1 MVGKAAQCFLNP
13 HRNRLRDF
21 YYLGALANIG
31 TNYEM
36 NYENFKLRTDEN
48 GITWVGIDVAGS
60 NVNTMGT
67 PVLDEFSAL
76 LDQFD
81 KETPKSVV
89 FHSLKSSG
97 FIAGANIQEF
107 EAIGQTNDVAA
118 AEKLIKR
125 GYDLYERLAAVKYP
139 TLALI
144 EGFCMGGGLE
154 LAMACR
160 YRVAVDEPGTRMG
173 LPEVM
178 LGILP
183 AWGGVKR
190 LPQLLG
196 APAAFDLMLSGKTVD
211 AKKAKRLGLV
221 DEAVPPR
228 IMDNTVAGVLKAL
241 PAPSQLSFVQNLM
254 TNGFLRGYVA
264 SQARKQ
270 VAKRARPE
278 HYPAPYAIIDL
289 WQKYNGDVHK
299 PSATESCSMQAL
311 LSHSTAKNLIRVFSL
326 REKLKAQA
334 KDIDFK
340 AMHVHVVGAGVM
352 GGDIAA
358 WCALR
363 GINVT
368 LQDLDT
374 SKIAPAIKRAADM
387 YKKRL
392 RDERRIRDAMDRLQP
407 DITGDGAKNAD
418 VIIEAI
424 VENLAVKQKVFAQL
438 EAKAKPDAVLATN
451 TSSIPL
457 EKIATA
463 LKDPSRLVGIHFFNP
478 VAQMMLVEVIS
489 GAQSNPEMARKATA
503 FVDQI
508 DKLPLA
514 CKSAPGFWVNRI
526 LAPYLTEAMRC
537 LDEGITPETLDEAA
551 LQFGMPMGPVELA
564 DVVGLDVCAAVG
576 QVVGG
581 EEALKNAPKKLA
593 AKLEAKEL
601 GKKTGKGFYVWV
613 NGKAQKGAASAVPTG
628 LTDRLITPMLN
639 EANKALAEGV
649 VTDSDLADAGAIFG
663 CGFAPFTGGPFN
675 YQRSKAA

>member
-1 MVGKAAQCFLNP
+1 MEYQ
-13 HRNRLRDF
+13 
-21 YYLGALANIG
+21 
-31 TNYEM
+31 
-36 NYENFKLRTDEN
+36 NFKLKVDDN
-48 GITWVGIDVAGS
+48 GSTWVGIDVAGT

-76 LDQFD
+76 LNQFD
-81 KETPKSVV
+81 RETPKAVV

-97 FIAGANIQEF
+97 FVAGANIQEF
-107 EAIGQTNDVAA
+107 EAIGRTNDVVAA
-118 AEKLIKR
+118 SSLIKR

-144 EGFCMGGGLE
+144 KGFCMGGGLE

-160 YRVAVDEPGTRMG
+160 YRVAVDEPATRMG

-211 AKKAKRLGLV
+211 ASRAKKLGLV

-228 IMDNTVAGVLKAL
+228 IVANTVAGVLKAL
-241 PAPSQLSFVQNLM
+241 PAPRQLGFVENLM
-254 TNGFLRGYVA
+254 TNGFLRDYVA
-264 SQARKQ
+264 SQAKKQ

-299 PSATESCSMQAL
+299 PGATESCSMQAL

-334 KDIDFK
+334 KGIGFK
-340 AMHVHVVGAGVM
+340 TMHVHVVGAGVM

-363 GINVT
+363 GIHVT
-368 LQDLDT
+368 LQDLDA

-407 DITGDGAKNAD
+407 DIAGDGASSAD
-418 VIIEAI
+418 IIIEAI
-424 VENLAVKQKVFAQL
+424 VENLAVKQQVFAQL
-438 EAKAKPDAVLATN
+438 EGKAKPDAVLATN

-457 EKIATA
+457 EQIATA
-463 LKDPSRLVGIHFFNP
+463 MKDPSRLVGIHFFNP
-478 VAQMMLVEVIS
+478 VAQMMLVEVIG
-489 GAQSNPEMARKATA
+489 GAQTNPDMVRKATA

-537 LDEGITPETLDEAA
+537 LDEGIAPETLDEAA

-593 AKLEAKEL
+593 AKLVANEL

-613 NGKAQKGAASAVPTG
+613 NGKAQKGTAGAVPAG

-675 YQRSKAA
+675 YQRSTVA

>member
-1 MVGKAAQCFLNP
+1 MK
-13 HRNRLRDF
+13 
-21 YYLGALANIG
+21 
-31 TNYEM
+31 
-36 NYENFKLRTDEN
+36 YENFKLSTDDQGN
-48 GITWVGIDVAGS
+48 TWVGIDVAGG
-60 NVNTMGT
+60 NVNTLGS
-67 PVLDEFSAL
+67 PVLDELEAL
-76 LDQFD
+76 LNAFD
-81 KETPKSVV
+81 ANAPKAVV

-107 EAIGQTNDVAA
+107 EAIGQSNDVAA

-125 GYDLYERLAAVKYP
+125 GYDLCERLAAVKYP

-144 EGFCMGGGLE
+144 KGFCMGGGME

-160 YRVAVDEPGTRMG
+160 YRVAVDEPSTRMG

-190 LPQLLG
+190 LPQLIG
-196 APAAFDLMLSGKTVD
+196 APAAFDLMLLGKTVD
-211 AKKAKRLGLV
+211 AKKAKKLGLV

-228 IMDNTVAGVLKAL
+228 IMGNTVAGVLAAK
-241 PAPSQLSFVQNLM
+241 PATRTLAFVPNLM
-254 TNGFLRGYVA
+254 TNGFLRGFVA

-270 VAKRARPE
+270 VAKRARRE

-311 LSHSTAKNLIRVFSL
+311 LSHSTAKNLIRVFGL

-334 KDIDFK
+334 KGIGFK
-340 AMHVHVVGAGVM
+340 AAHVHVVGAGVM

-368 LQDLDT
+368 LQDLDAA
-374 SKIAPAIKRAADM
+374 KIAPAIKRAADM
-387 YKKRL
+387 FKKRL

-407 DITGDGAKNAD
+407 DVSGDGAKRAD

-438 EAKAKPDAVLATN
+438 EAKAKPDAILATN

-457 EKIATA
+457 EQIATA
-463 LKDPSRLVGIHFFNP
+463 LADPSRLVGIHFFNP

-489 GAQSNPEMARKATA
+489 GAQTNADAAKKATA

-537 LDEGITPETLDEAA
+537 LDEGISPETLDEAA
-551 LQFGMPMGPVELA
+551 LAFGMPMGPVELA

-581 EEALKNAPKKLA
+581 ETALANAPKKLA

-601 GKKTGKGFYVWV
+601 GKKTGKGFYTWV
-613 NGKAQKGAASAVPTG
+613 NGKPQKGTASDVPAG
-628 LTDRLITPMLN
+628 LTERLITPMLN

-649 VTDSDLADAGAIFG
+649 VANDELADAGAIFG

-675 YQRSKAA
+675 YQRGRSAS

>member
-1 MVGKAAQCFLNP
+1 
-13 HRNRLRDF
+13 
-21 YYLGALANIG
+21 
-31 TNYEM
+31 M
-36 NYENFKLRTDEN
+36 NYENFKLKTDEN

-67 PVLDEFSAL
+67 PVLTELAAL

-81 KETPKSVV
+81 KQSPQAVV

-107 EAIGQTNDVAA
+107 EAIGKTDDVAA
-118 AEKLIKR
+118 AEKLIKT

-144 EGFCMGGGLE
+144 KGFCMGGGLE

-160 YRVAVDEPGTRMG
+160 YRVAVDDPGTRMG

-211 AKKAKRLGLV
+211 AKKAKKLGLV

-228 IMDNTVAGVLKAL
+228 IMWNTAIGVLKAL
-241 PAPSQLSFVQNLM
+241 PEPRKLSFVQHLM

-264 SQARKQ
+264 STAKKQ

-334 KDIDFK
+334 KGIDFK
-340 AMHVHVVGAGVM
+340 AKHVHVVGAGVM

-363 GINVT
+363 GIKVT
-368 LQDLDT
+368 LQDLDA
-374 SKIAPAIKRAADM
+374 SKIAPAIKRAAELF
-387 YKKRL
+387 KKRL

-407 DITGDGAKNAD
+407 DITGDGAATAD
-418 VIIEAI
+418 IIIEAI
-424 VENLAVKQKVFAQL
+424 VENLSVKQKVFAEL
-438 EAKAKPDAVLATN
+438 EVKAKPGAVLATN

-457 EKIATA
+457 EQIATA

-478 VAQMMLVEVIS
+478 VAQMMLVEIIS
-489 GAQSNPEMARKATA
+489 GAQTNAEIARKATA

-551 LQFGMPMGPVELA
+551 LAFGMPMGPVELA

-581 EEALKNAPKKLA
+581 DEVAKSAPKKLA

-613 NGKAQKGAASAVPTG
+613 NGKAQKGAAGTVPAG
-628 LTDRLITPMLN
+628 LTERLITPMLN

>member
-1 MVGKAAQCFLNP
+1 
-13 HRNRLRDF
+13 
-21 YYLGALANIG
+21 
-31 TNYEM
+31 M
-36 NYENFKLRTDEN
+36 NYENFKLKTDDDH
-48 GITWVGIDVAGS
+48 ITWVGIDVAGS

-67 PVLDEFSAL
+67 PVLAELATL

-81 KETPKSVV
+81 NEPPKAIV

-107 EAIGQTNDVAA
+107 EAIGKTDDVAA
-118 AEKLIKR
+118 AEKLITT
-125 GYDLYERLAAVKYP
+125 GYDLYDRLAAVKYP

-144 EGFCMGGGLE
+144 KGFCMGGGLE

-160 YRVAVDEPGTRMG
+160 YRVAVDDPATRMG

-211 AKKAKRLGLV
+211 AKKAKKLGLV
-221 DEAVPPR
+221 DEAVPTR
-228 IMDNTVAGVLKAL
+228 IMWNTAIGVLKTL
-241 PAPSQLSFVQNLM
+241 PEPRKLSFMQSLM

-264 SQARKQ
+264 SQAKKQ
-270 VAKRARPE
+270 VANRARPE

-289 WQKYNGDVHK
+289 WKFHNGDVTTVGVND
-299 PSATESCSMQAL
+299 AYSMQTL
-311 LSHSTAKNLIRVFSL
+311 LMHPTAKNLIRVFSL

-334 KDIDFK
+334 KDIAFK
-340 AMHVHVVGAGVM
+340 AKHVHVVGAGVM

-358 WCALR
+358 WCALH
-363 GINVT
+363 GITVT
-368 LQDLDT
+368 LQDLDA

-392 RDERRIRDAMDRLQP
+392 RDERRIRDAMDCLQP
-407 DITGDGAKNAD
+407 DITGDGAKTAD

-424 VENLAVKQKVFAQL
+424 VENLSIKQKVFAEL
-438 EAKAKPDAVLATN
+438 EAKAKPGAVLATN

-457 EKIATA
+457 EQIATA

-478 VAQMMLVEVIS
+478 VAQMMLVEIIS
-489 GAQSNPEMARKATA
+489 GAQTDAEIARKATA

-526 LAPYLTEAMRC
+526 LAPYLTETMRC

-551 LQFGMPMGPVELA
+551 LAFGMPMGPVELA

-581 EEALKNAPKKLA
+581 EEALRNAPKKLA

-613 NGKAQKGAASAVPTG
+613 NGKAQKGAAGALPAG
-628 LTDRLITPMLN
+628 LTERLITPMLN

-649 VTDSDLADAGAIFG
+649 VSDSDLADAGAIFG

>member
-1 MVGKAAQCFLNP
+1 M
-13 HRNRLRDF
+13 
-21 YYLGALANIG
+21 
-31 TNYEM
+31 T
-36 NYENFKLRTDEN
+36 YENFKLKTDDN
-48 GITWVGIDVAGS
+48 DITWVGIDVAGS

-67 PVLDEFSAL
+67 PVLAELAAL

-81 KETPKSVV
+81 NEPPEAVV

-107 EAIGQTNDVAA
+107 EAIGKTDDVAA

-144 EGFCMGGGLE
+144 KGFCMGGGLE

-160 YRVAVDEPGTRMG
+160 YRVAVDDPATRMG

-211 AKKAKRLGLV
+211 AKKAKKLGLV

-228 IMDNTVAGVLKAL
+228 IMWNTAMGVLKAL
-241 PAPSQLSFVQNLM
+241 PAPRKLSFVQNLM
-254 TNGFLRGYVA
+254 TNGLLRGYVA
-264 SQARKQ
+264 SQARQQ

-326 REKLKAQA
+326 REKLKDQA
-334 KDIDFK
+334 KGIEFK
-340 AMHVHVVGAGVM
+340 AKHVHVVGAGVM

-363 GINVT
+363 GITVT
-368 LQDLDT
+368 LQDLDA

-392 RDERRIRDAMDRLQP
+392 RDERRITDAMDRLQP
-407 DITGDGAKNAD
+407 DVTGDGAKTAD
-418 VIIEAI
+418 IIIEAI
-424 VENLAVKQKVFAQL
+424 VENIGIKQKVFAEL
-438 EAKAKPDAVLATN
+438 EAKAKPGAVLATN

-457 EKIATA
+457 EHIATA

-478 VAQMMLVEVIS
+478 VAQMMLVEIIS
-489 GAQSNPEMARKATA
+489 GAQTDAEIARKATA

-537 LDEGITPETLDEAA
+537 LDEGITAETLDEAA
-551 LQFGMPMGPVELA
+551 LAFGMPMGPVELA

-581 EEALKNAPKKLA
+581 DAALNNAPKKLA
-593 AKLEAKEL
+593 GKLEAKEL

-613 NGKAQKGAASAVPTG
+613 NGRPQKGAAGAVPAD
-628 LTDRLITPMLN
+628 LTERLITPMLN

-649 VTDSDLADAGAIFG
+649 VTDSDFADAGAIFG

-675 YQRSKAA
+675 YQRSSAA

>member
-1 MVGKAAQCFLNP
+1 
-13 HRNRLRDF
+13 
-21 YYLGALANIG
+21 
-31 TNYEM
+31 M
-36 NYENFKLRTDEN
+36 NYQNFKLKTDDN
-48 GITWVGIDVAGS
+48 GITWVGIDVAGTH
-60 NVNTMGT
+60 VNTMGT
-67 PVLDEFSAL
+67 PVLDELAAL

-118 AEKLIKR
+118 GEKLIKR
-125 GYDLYERLAAVKYP
+125 GYDLYERLTAVKYP

-144 EGFCMGGGLE
+144 KGFCMGGGLE

-160 YRVAVDEPGTRMG
+160 YRVAVDEPSTRMG

-211 AKKAKRLGLV
+211 AKKAKQLGLV

-228 IMDNTVAGVLKAL
+228 IVGNTVTGVLAAL
-241 PAPSQLSFVQNLM
+241 PAPRQLSVVQNLM

-264 SQARKQ
+264 SQAKKQ

-299 PSATESCSMQAL
+299 PTATESCSMQAL

-334 KDIDFK
+334 KGIDFK
-340 AMHVHVVGAGVM
+340 AMHVHIVGAGVM

-368 LQDLDT
+368 LQDLDA

-387 YKKRL
+387 YEKRL

-407 DITGDGAKNAD
+407 DIAGDGAKSAD
-418 VIIEAI
+418 IIIEAI

-457 EKIATA
+457 EQIATA

-489 GAQSNPEMARKATA
+489 GAQTNPDMARKATA

-526 LAPYLTEAMRC
+526 LASYLTEAMRC

-581 EEALKNAPKKLA
+581 EEALRNAPKKLA

-628 LTDRLITPMLN
+628 LTERLITPMLK

-649 VTDSDLADAGAIFG
+649 VTESDLGDAGAIFG

-675 YQRSKAA
+675 YQRSNAA

>member
-1 MVGKAAQCFLNP
+1 MIYQ
-13 HRNRLRDF
+13 
-21 YYLGALANIG
+21 
-31 TNYEM
+31 
-36 NYENFKLRTDEN
+36 NFKLKTDEN

-67 PVLDEFSAL
+67 PVLDEFAFL

-81 KETPKSVV
+81 KESPKAVV

-107 EAIGQTNDVAA
+107 EAISKTSDVAA
-118 AEKLIKR
+118 ASTLIKR
-125 GYDLYERLAAVKYP
+125 GYDLYERLAVVKYP

-144 EGFCMGGGLE
+144 RGFCMGGGLE

-211 AKKAKRLGLV
+211 ASKAKKLGLV

-228 IMDNTVAGVLKAL
+228 IVGNTVAGVLKTL
-241 PAPSQLSFVQNLM
+241 PAPRQLSFVQNLM

-289 WQKYNGDVHK
+289 WQKYNGDVHV
-299 PSATESCSMQAL
+299 PAATESCSMQAL

-334 KDIDFK
+334 KGINFK

-363 GINVT
+363 GIKVT
-368 LQDLDT
+368 LQDLDA
-374 SKIAPAIKRAADM
+374 SKIAPSIKRAADM

-392 RDERRIRDAMDRLQP
+392 RDGRRIRDAMDRLQP

-418 VIIEAI
+418 FIIEAI

-457 EKIATA
+457 EQIATA
-463 LKDPSRLVGIHFFNP
+463 LKDPSRLVGVHFFNP

-489 GAQSNPEMARKATA
+489 GAQTNPDMARKATA

-551 LQFGMPMGPVELA
+551 LLFGMPMGPVELA

-581 EEALKNAPKKLA
+581 EAALQNAPRKLA

-613 NGKAQKGAASAVPTG
+613 NGKPQKGAAGAVPAG
-628 LTDRLITPMLN
+628 LTDRLLTPMLN

>member
-1 MVGKAAQCFLNP
+1 
-13 HRNRLRDF
+13 
-21 YYLGALANIG
+21 
-31 TNYEM
+31 M
-36 NYENFKLRTDEN
+36 NYENFKLKTDDDH
-48 GITWVGIDVAGS
+48 ITWVGIDVAGS

-67 PVLDEFSAL
+67 PVLAELATL

-81 KETPKSVV
+81 NEPPKAIV
-89 FHSLKSSG
+89 FHSLKPSG

-107 EAIGQTNDVAA
+107 EAIGKTDDVAA
-118 AEKLIKR
+118 AEKLITT
-125 GYDLYERLAAVKYP
+125 GYDLYDRLAAVKYP

-144 EGFCMGGGLE
+144 KGFCMGGGLE

-160 YRVAVDEPGTRMG
+160 YRVAVDDPATRMG

-211 AKKAKRLGLV
+211 AKKAKKLGLV
-221 DEAVPPR
+221 DEAVPTR
-228 IMDNTVAGVLKAL
+228 IMWNTAIGVLKTL
-241 PAPSQLSFVQNLM
+241 PEPRKLSFMQSLM

-264 SQARKQ
+264 SQAKKQ
-270 VAKRARPE
+270 VANRARPE

-289 WQKYNGDVHK
+289 WKFHNGDVTTVGVND
-299 PSATESCSMQAL
+299 AYSMQTL
-311 LSHSTAKNLIRVFSL
+311 LMHPTAKNLIRVFSL

-334 KDIDFK
+334 KGIDFK
-340 AMHVHVVGAGVM
+340 AKHVHVVGAGVM

-363 GINVT
+363 GITVT
-368 LQDLDT
+368 LQDLDA

-392 RDERRIRDAMDRLQP
+392 RDERRIRDAMDCLQP
-407 DITGDGAKNAD
+407 DITGDGAKTAD

-424 VENLAVKQKVFAQL
+424 VENLSIKQKVFAEL
-438 EAKAKPDAVLATN
+438 EAKAKPGAVLATN

-457 EKIATA
+457 EQIATA

-478 VAQMMLVEVIS
+478 VAQMMLVEIIS
-489 GAQSNPEMARKATA
+489 GAQTDAEIARKATA

-526 LAPYLTEAMRC
+526 LAPYLTETMRC

-551 LQFGMPMGPVELA
+551 LAFGMPMGPVELA

-581 EEALKNAPKKLA
+581 EEALTNAPKKLA

-613 NGKAQKGAASAVPTG
+613 NGKAQKGAAGALPAG
-628 LTDRLITPMLN
+628 LTERLITPMLN

-649 VTDSDLADAGAIFG
+649 VSDSDLADAGAIFG

>member
-1 MVGKAAQCFLNP
+1 
-13 HRNRLRDF
+13 
-21 YYLGALANIG
+21 
-31 TNYEM
+31 M
-36 NYENFKLRTDEN
+36 NYENLKVKTDED

-60 NVNTMGT
+60 HVNTMGT
-67 PVLDEFSAL
+67 PVLDEFAAL

-89 FHSLKSSG
+89 FHSLKASG

-107 EAIGQTNDVAA
+107 EAIGKTNDVAA
-118 AEKLIKR
+118 ASILIKR
-125 GYDLYERLAAVKYP
+125 GYDLYERLAAVKCP

-144 EGFCMGGGLE
+144 KGFCMGGGLE

-211 AKKAKRLGLV
+211 AKKAKKLGLV

-228 IMDNTVAGVLKAL
+228 IMGNTVAGVLKAL
-241 PAPSQLSFVQNLM
+241 PAPRQLSFAQNLM

-270 VAKRARPE
+270 VAKRARLE

-299 PSATESCSMQAL
+299 PNATESCSMQAL

-334 KDIDFK
+334 KGIDFK
-340 AMHVHVVGAGVM
+340 AVHVHVVGAGVM

-368 LQDLDT
+368 LQDLDA

-387 YKKRL
+387 FKKRL

-418 VIIEAI
+418 LIIEAI
-424 VENLAVKQKVFAQL
+424 VENLAIKQKVFAQL
-438 EAKAKPDAVLATN
+438 EAKVRPDAVLATN

-457 EKIATA
+457 EQIATA

-489 GAQSNPEMARKATA
+489 GAQTDPEIACKATA

-537 LDEGITPETLDEAA
+537 LDEGIAPETLDEAA

-581 EEALKNAPKKLA
+581 EEAIKNAPKKLA
-593 AKLEAKEL
+593 AKLETKEL
-601 GKKTGKGFYVWV
+601 GKKTGKGFYVWF
-613 NGKAQKGAASAVPTG
+613 NGKAQKGTAGAVPAG

-639 EANKALAEGV
+639 EANMALAEGV

>member
-1 MVGKAAQCFLNP
+1 
-13 HRNRLRDF
+13 
-21 YYLGALANIG
+21 
-31 TNYEM
+31 M
-36 NYENFKLRTDEN
+36 NYENFKLKTDEN

-67 PVLDEFSAL
+67 PVLSEFAAL

-81 KETPKSVV
+81 QQPPKAVV
-89 FHSLKSSG
+89 FHSLKASG

-107 EAIGQTNDVAA
+107 ESIGKTDDVVA
-118 AEKLIKR
+118 AEKLIKT
-125 GYDLYERLAAVKYP
+125 GYDLYERLATVKYP

-144 EGFCMGGGLE
+144 KGFCMGGGLE

-160 YRVAVDEPGTRMG
+160 YRVAVDDPATRMG

-211 AKKAKRLGLV
+211 AKKAKKLGLV

-228 IMDNTVAGVLKAL
+228 IMWNAAIGVLKAL
-241 PAPSQLSFVQNLM
+241 PEPRKLSFVQNLM
-254 TNGFLRGYVA
+254 TNGLLRGYVA
-264 SQARKQ
+264 STAKKQ

-334 KDIDFK
+334 KGIDFK
-340 AMHVHVVGAGVM
+340 AKHVHVVGAGVM

-363 GINVT
+363 GITVT
-368 LQDLDT
+368 LQDLDA

-387 YKKRL
+387 FKKRL

-407 DITGDGAKNAD
+407 DVPGDGAKTAD
-418 VIIEAI
+418 IIIEAI
-424 VENLAVKQKVFAQL
+424 VENLAVKQKVFAEL
-438 EAKAKPDAVLATN
+438 EAKAKPGAVLATN

-457 EKIATA
+457 EHISTA
-463 LKDPSRLVGIHFFNP
+463 LQDPSRLVGIHFFNP
-478 VAQMMLVEVIS
+478 VAQMMLVEIIS
-489 GAQSNPEMARKATA
+489 GAQTDAEIARKATA

-551 LQFGMPMGPVELA
+551 LAFGMPMGPVELA

-581 EEALKNAPKKLA
+581 EVAVKNAPTKLA
-593 AKLEAKEL
+593 AKLDAKEL

-613 NGKAQKGAASAVPTG
+613 NGKAQKGAAGVVPAG

-675 YQRSKAA
+675 YQRSKVA

>member
-1 MVGKAAQCFLNP
+1 M
-13 HRNRLRDF
+13 
-21 YYLGALANIG
+21 
-31 TNYEM
+31 
-36 NYENFKLRTDEN
+36 
-48 GITWVGIDVAGS
+48 
-60 NVNTMGT
+60 
-67 PVLDEFSAL
+67 
-76 LDQFD
+76 
-81 KETPKSVV
+81 V

-107 EAIGQTNDVAA
+107 EAIGKTDDVAA
-118 AEKLIKR
+118 AEKLIKT

-144 EGFCMGGGLE
+144 KGFCMGGGLE

-160 YRVAVDEPGTRMG
+160 YRVAVDDPATRMG

-211 AKKAKRLGLV
+211 AKKAKKLGLV
-221 DEAVPPR
+221 DEAAPPR
-228 IMDNTVAGVLKAL
+228 IMWNTAIGVLKAL
-241 PAPSQLSFVQNLM
+241 PEPRKLSFVQNLM
-254 TNGFLRGYVA
+254 TNGLLRGYVA
-264 SQARKQ
+264 STAKKQ

-334 KDIDFK
+334 KGIDFK
-340 AMHVHVVGAGVM
+340 AKHVHVIGAGVM

-363 GINVT
+363 GITVT
-368 LQDLDT
+368 LQDLDA

-407 DITGDGAKNAD
+407 DITGDGAKTAD

-424 VENLAVKQKVFAQL
+424 VENLAVKQKVFAEL
-438 EAKAKPDAVLATN
+438 EAKAKPGAVLATN

-457 EKIATA
+457 EQIATA

-478 VAQMMLVEVIS
+478 VAQMMLVEIIS
-489 GAQSNPEMARKATA
+489 GARTDAEIARKATA

-551 LQFGMPMGPVELA
+551 LAFGMPMGPVELA

-581 EEALKNAPKKLA
+581 EDAIKNAPKKLA
-593 AKLEAKEL
+593 AKLDAKEL

-613 NGKAQKGAASAVPTG
+613 NGKAQKGAASAVPAG
-628 LTDRLITPMLN
+628 LTERLIAPMLN

-675 YQRSKAA
+675 YQRAKAT

>member
-1 MVGKAAQCFLNP
+1 
-13 HRNRLRDF
+13 
-21 YYLGALANIG
+21 
-31 TNYEM
+31 M
-36 NYENFKLRTDEN
+36 NYENFKLKTDDN
-48 GITWVGIDVAGS
+48 DITWVGIDVAGS
-60 NVNTMGT
+60 NVNAMGT
-67 PVLDEFSAL
+67 PVLAELAAL

-81 KETPKSVV
+81 NEPPKAVV
-89 FHSLKSSG
+89 FHSLKTSG

-107 EAIGQTNDVAA
+107 EAIGKTDDVAA
-118 AEKLIKR
+118 AEKLIKT

-144 EGFCMGGGLE
+144 KGFCMGGGLE
-154 LAMACR
+154 LALACR
-160 YRVAVDEPGTRMG
+160 YRVAVDDPATRMG

-211 AKKAKRLGLV
+211 AKKAKKLGLV

-228 IMDNTVAGVLKAL
+228 IMWNTAIGVLKAL
-241 PAPSQLSFVQNLM
+241 PEPRKLSFTQNLM
-254 TNGFLRGYVA
+254 TNGMLRGYVA
-264 SQARKQ
+264 SQAKKQ

-326 REKLKAQA
+326 REKLKDQA
-334 KDIDFK
+334 KGIDFK
-340 AMHVHVVGAGVM
+340 AKHVHVVGAGVM

-363 GINVT
+363 GITVT
-368 LQDLDT
+368 LQDLDA

-407 DITGDGAKNAD
+407 DITGDGAKTAD

-424 VENLAVKQKVFAQL
+424 VENLAVKQKVFAEL
-438 EAKAKPDAVLATN
+438 EAKAKPGAVLATN

-457 EKIATA
+457 EQIATA

-478 VAQMMLVEVIS
+478 VAQMMLVEIIS
-489 GAQSNPEMARKATA
+489 GAQTDAEIARKATA

-551 LQFGMPMGPVELA
+551 LAFGMPMGPVELA

-593 AKLEAKEL
+593 AKLEVKEL

-613 NGKAQKGAASAVPTG
+613 TGKAQKGAAGAVPAG
-628 LTDRLITPMLN
+628 LTERLIAPMLN

>member
-1 MVGKAAQCFLNP
+1 
-13 HRNRLRDF
+13 
-21 YYLGALANIG
+21 
-31 TNYEM
+31 M
-36 NYENFKLRTDEN
+36 NYENLKVKTDED

-60 NVNTMGT
+60 HVNTMGT
-67 PVLDEFSAL
+67 PVLDEFAAL

-89 FHSLKSSG
+89 FHSLKASG

-107 EAIGQTNDVAA
+107 EAIGKTNDVAA
-118 AEKLIKR
+118 ASILIKR
-125 GYDLYERLAAVKYP
+125 GYDLYERLAAVKCP

-144 EGFCMGGGLE
+144 KGFCMGGGLE

-211 AKKAKRLGLV
+211 AKKAKKLGLV

-228 IMDNTVAGVLKAL
+228 IMGNTVAGVLKAL
-241 PAPSQLSFVQNLM
+241 PAPRQLSFAQNLM

-270 VAKRARPE
+270 VAKRARLE

-299 PSATESCSMQAL
+299 PNATESCSMQAL
-311 LSHSTAKNLIRVFSL
+311 LSHYTAKNLIRVFSL

-334 KDIDFK
+334 KGIDFK
-340 AMHVHVVGAGVM
+340 AVHVHVVGAGVM

-368 LQDLDT
+368 LQDLDA

-387 YKKRL
+387 FKKRL

-418 VIIEAI
+418 LIIEAI
-424 VENLAVKQKVFAQL
+424 VENLAIKQKVFAQL
-438 EAKAKPDAVLATN
+438 EAKVRPDAVLATN

-457 EKIATA
+457 EQIATA

-489 GAQSNPEMARKATA
+489 GAQTDPEIACKATA

-537 LDEGITPETLDEAA
+537 LDEGIAPETLDEAA

-581 EEALKNAPKKLA
+581 EEAIKNAPKKLA
-593 AKLEAKEL
+593 AKLETKEL
-601 GKKTGKGFYVWV
+601 GKKTGKGFYVWF
-613 NGKAQKGAASAVPTG
+613 NGKAQKGTAGAVPAG

-639 EANKALAEGV
+639 EANMALAEGV

>member
-1 MVGKAAQCFLNP
+1 M
-13 HRNRLRDF
+13 
-21 YYLGALANIG
+21 
-31 TNYEM
+31 T
-36 NYENFKLRTDEN
+36 YENFKLKADEN
-48 GITWVGIDVAGS
+48 GFTWVGIDVAGS

-67 PVLDEFSAL
+67 PVLVELAAL

-81 KETPKSVV
+81 KTPPKAVV

-97 FIAGANIQEF
+97 FIAGANIAEF
-107 EAIGQTNDVAA
+107 EAIGKTDDVVA
-118 AEKLIKR
+118 AEKLIKS

-144 EGFCMGGGLE
+144 KGFCMGGGLE

-160 YRVAVDEPGTRMG
+160 YRVAVDDPATRMG

-196 APAAFDLMLSGKTVD
+196 APAAFDLLLSGKTVD

-228 IMDNTVAGVLKAL
+228 IMGNTVVGVLKAL
-241 PAPSQLSFVQNLM
+241 PAPRKLSFVQNLM

-264 SQARKQ
+264 SQAKKQ
-270 VAKRARPE
+270 VAQRARPE

-289 WQKYNGDVHK
+289 WQKYNGDIHK

-334 KDIDFK
+334 KGIDFTAK
-340 AMHVHVVGAGVM
+340 HVHVIGAGVM

-363 GINVT
+363 GISVT
-368 LQDLDT
+368 LQDLDA
-374 SKIAPAIKRAADM
+374 SKIAPAIKRAADLF
-387 YKKRL
+387 KKRL
-392 RDERRIRDAMDRLQP
+392 RDERRVRDAMDRLQP
-407 DITGDGAKNAD
+407 DVSGDGARTAD
-418 VIIEAI
+418 IIIEAI
-424 VENLAVKQKVFAQL
+424 VENLAVKQKVFAEV
-438 EAKAKPDAVLATN
+438 EAKAKPDAVLASN

-457 EKIATA
+457 EQIATA
-463 LKDPSRLVGIHFFNP
+463 LKNPSRLVGIHFFNP
-478 VAQMMLVEVIS
+478 VAQMMLVEIIS
-489 GAQSNPEMARKATA
+489 GAQTNADVARKATA

-581 EEALKNAPKKLA
+581 DEAVKNAPKKLA

-613 NGKAQKGAASAVPTG
+613 SGKAQKGTANAVPAG
-628 LTDRLITPMLN
+628 LTERLITPMLN

-649 VTDSDLADAGAIFG
+649 VSDSDLADAGAIFG

>member
-1 MVGKAAQCFLNP
+1 M
-13 HRNRLRDF
+13 
-21 YYLGALANIG
+21 
-31 TNYEM
+31 T
-36 NYENFKLRTDEN
+36 YENFKLKTDEN

-67 PVLDEFSAL
+67 PVLIEFAAL

-81 KETPKSVV
+81 KEPPKAVV

-107 EAIGQTNDVAA
+107 EAIGKTDDVAA
-118 AEKLIKR
+118 AETLITR
-125 GYDLYERLAAVKYP
+125 GYDLYERMAAVKYP

-144 EGFCMGGGLE
+144 KGFCMGGGLE

-160 YRVAVDEPGTRMG
+160 YRVAVDDPGTRMG

-211 AKKAKRLGLV
+211 ARKAKKLGLV

-228 IMDNTVAGVLKAL
+228 IMWNTAIGVLKAL
-241 PAPSQLSFVQNLM
+241 PAPRKLSFVQNLM
-254 TNGFLRGYVA
+254 TNGLLRGYVA
-264 SQARKQ
+264 STAKKQ

-334 KDIDFK
+334 KGIDFK
-340 AMHVHVVGAGVM
+340 AKHVHVVGAGVM

-363 GINVT
+363 GITVT
-368 LQDLDT
+368 LQDLDA

-407 DITGDGAKNAD
+407 DITGDGAKTAD
-418 VIIEAI
+418 IIIEAI
-424 VENLAVKQKVFAQL
+424 VENLSVKQKVFAEL
-438 EAKAKPDAVLATN
+438 EAKAKPGAVLATN

-457 EKIATA
+457 EHIATA
-463 LKDPSRLVGIHFFNP
+463 LKNPSRLVGIHFFNP
-478 VAQMMLVEVIS
+478 VAQMMLVEIIS
-489 GAQSNPEMARKATA
+489 GAQTDAEIARKATA

-551 LQFGMPMGPVELA
+551 LAFGMPMGPVELA

-581 EEALKNAPKKLA
+581 EAALKHAPKKLA

-601 GKKTGKGFYVWV
+601 GKKTGKGFYVWL
-613 NGKAQKGAASAVPTG
+613 NGKPQKSAAGSVPAG
-628 LTDRLITPMLN
+628 LSERLITPMLN

-649 VTDSDLADAGAIFG
+649 VADSDLGDAGAIFG

>member
-1 MVGKAAQCFLNP
+1 
-13 HRNRLRDF
+13 
-21 YYLGALANIG
+21 
-31 TNYEM
+31 M
-36 NYENFKLRTDEN
+36 NYENFKLRTDDK
-48 GITWVGIDVAGS
+48 GVVWVGIDVAGS

-67 PVLDEFSAL
+67 PVLAELAKLLDEFDA
-76 LDQFD
+76 QP
-81 KETPKSVV
+81 PKGVV

-107 EAIGQTNDVAA
+107 EAIGKTNDVAA
-118 AEKLIKR
+118 ATKLILT

-144 EGFCMGGGLE
+144 KGFCMGGGLE

-160 YRVAVDEPGTRMG
+160 YRVAVDDPGTRLG

-190 LPQLLG
+190 LPQLVG

-211 AKKAKRLGLV
+211 AKKAGKLGLA

-228 IMDNTVAGVLKAL
+228 VMWNTASGVLAAA
-241 PAPSQLSFVQNLM
+241 PAPRTLPFAQNLM
-254 TNGFLRGYVA
+254 TNGLLRGYVA
-264 SQARKQ
+264 SQAKKQ
-270 VAKRARPE
+270 VAKRARRE

-299 PSATESCSMQAL
+299 PAANETCSMQSL
-311 LSHSTAKNLIRVFSL
+311 LSHSTARNLIRVFGL

-334 KDIDFK
+334 KGIDFK
-340 AMHVHVVGAGVM
+340 AKHVHVIGAGVM

-363 GINVT
+363 GITVT
-368 LQDLDT
+368 LQDLDAAR
-374 SKIAPAIKRAADM
+374 IAPAIKRAADM

-407 DITGDGAKNAD
+407 DVTGDGAKKAD

-424 VENLAVKQKVFAQL
+424 VENLGVKQKVFAEL
-438 EAKAKPDAVLATN
+438 EAKARPDAILATN

-457 EKIATA
+457 EQIATA
-463 LKDPSRLVGIHFFNP
+463 LKDPSRLVGVHFFNP

-489 GAQSNPEMARKATA
+489 GAQTNPDVARNATA

-537 LDEGITPETLDEAA
+537 LDEGIAPETLDEAA
-551 LQFGMPMGPVELA
+551 LAFGMPMGPVELA

-601 GKKTGKGFYVWV
+601 GKKTGKGFYVWT
-613 NGKAQKGAASAVPTG
+613 NGKPQKSSASAVPAG
-628 LTDRLITPMLN
+628 LTERLITPMLN

-649 VTDSDLADAGAIFG
+649 VANDELADAGAIFG

-675 YQRSKAA
+675 YQRSKSA

>member
-1 MVGKAAQCFLNP
+1 
-13 HRNRLRDF
+13 
-21 YYLGALANIG
+21 
-31 TNYEM
+31 M
-36 NYENFKLRTDEN
+36 NYENFKLRTDEQ

-67 PVLDEFSAL
+67 PVLAELAQL
-76 LDQFD
+76 LDAFAAQP
-81 KETPKSVV
+81 PKGVV
-89 FHSLKSSG
+89 FHSLKASG

-107 EAIGQTNDVAA
+107 EAIGKSEDVAA
-118 AEKLIKR
+118 AEKLIKT
-125 GYDLYERLAAVKYP
+125 GYDLYDRLAAVSYP

-144 EGFCMGGGLE
+144 KGFCMGGGLE
-154 LAMACR
+154 LALACR
-160 YRVAVDEPGTRMG
+160 YRVAVDEPSTRLG

-190 LPQLLG
+190 LPQKIG

-211 AKKAKRLGLV
+211 AKKAKKLGLV

-228 IMDNTVAGVLKAL
+228 IMWNTASGVLAAAPAQRTL
-241 PAPSQLSFVQNLM
+241 PFAQNLM
-254 TNGFLRGYVA
+254 TNGLLRGYVA

-299 PSATESCSMQAL
+299 PAATESCSMQAL
-311 LSHSTAKNLIRVFSL
+311 LSHSTAKNLIRVFGL

-334 KDIDFK
+334 KGIDFEAK
-340 AMHVHVVGAGVM
+340 HVHVIGAGVM

-363 GINVT
+363 GLTVT
-368 LQDLDT
+368 LQDLDAAR
-374 SKIAPAIKRAADM
+374 IAPAIKRAAAM

-407 DITGDGAKNAD
+407 DVTGDGAKKAD

-424 VENLAVKQKVFAQL
+424 VENLGVKQKVFAEL
-438 EAKAKPDAVLATN
+438 EAKVRPDAILATN

-457 EKIATA
+457 EQIATA
-463 LKDPSRLVGIHFFNP
+463 LSNPARLVGVHFFNP
-478 VAQMMLVEVIS
+478 VAQMMLVEIIS
-489 GAQSNPEMARKATA
+489 GAQTDPAIARNATA

-526 LAPYLTEAMRC
+526 LAPYLTETMRC
-537 LDEGITPETLDEAA
+537 LDEGIAPETLDEAA
-551 LQFGMPMGPVELA
+551 LAFGMPMGPVELA

-581 EEALKNAPKKLA
+581 DEALKNAPKKLA
-593 AKLEAKEL
+593 AKLDAKDL
-601 GKKTGKGFYVWV
+601 GKKTGKGFYTWV
-613 NGKAQKGAASAVPTG
+613 NGKPQKGTAGPVPAG
-628 LTDRLITPMLN
+628 LTERLITPMLN

-649 VTDSDLADAGAIFG
+649 VSDADLGDAGAIFG

-675 YQRSKAA
+675 YQRSRQA

>member
-1 MVGKAAQCFLNP
+1 
-13 HRNRLRDF
+13 
-21 YYLGALANIG
+21 
-31 TNYEM
+31 M
-36 NYENFKLRTDEN
+36 NYENFKLKTDEN
-48 GITWVGIDVAGS
+48 GITWVGIDVAGG

-67 PVLDEFSAL
+67 PVLTEFATL
-76 LDQFD
+76 LDQFE
-81 KETPKSVV
+81 KEPPKAVV

-107 EAIGQTNDVAA
+107 EAIGKTNDVAA
-118 AEKLIKR
+118 AEKLIKT

-144 EGFCMGGGLE
+144 KGFCMGGGLE

-160 YRVAVDEPGTRMG
+160 YRVAVDDPATRMG

-211 AKKAKRLGLV
+211 AKKAKKLGLV

-228 IMDNTVAGVLKAL
+228 VMWNTAIGVLKAL
-241 PAPSQLSFVQNLM
+241 PEPRKLSFAQNLM
-254 TNGFLRGYVA
+254 TNGLLRGYVA
-264 SQARKQ
+264 SQAKKQ

-299 PSATESCSMQAL
+299 PGATESCSMQAL

-334 KDIDFK
+334 KGIDFK
-340 AMHVHVVGAGVM
+340 AKHVHVVGAGVM

-363 GINVT
+363 GITVT
-368 LQDLDT
+368 LQDLDA
-374 SKIAPAIKRAADM
+374 SKIAPAIKRTADM

-407 DITGDGAKNAD
+407 DITGDGAKTAD

-424 VENLAVKQKVFAQL
+424 VENLSVKQKVFAQL
-438 EAKAKPDAVLATN
+438 EAKAKPGAVLATN

-457 EKIATA
+457 EQIATA

-478 VAQMMLVEVIS
+478 VAQMMLVEIIS
-489 GAQSNPEMARKATA
+489 GAQTDTEIARKATA

-526 LAPYLTEAMRC
+526 LAPYLTETMRC
-537 LDEGITPETLDEAA
+537 LDEGIAPETLDEAA
-551 LQFGMPMGPVELA
+551 LAFGMPMGPVELA

-601 GKKTGKGFYVWV
+601 GKKTGKGFYAWV
-613 NGKAQKGAASAVPTG
+613 NGKPQKGTAGTVPAG
-628 LTDRLITPMLN
+628 LTERLIAPMLA
-639 EANKALAEGV
+639 EANKARAEGV
-649 VTDSDLADAGAIFG
+649 VTDADLADAGAIFG

>member
-1 MVGKAAQCFLNP
+1 
-13 HRNRLRDF
+13 
-21 YYLGALANIG
+21 
-31 TNYEM
+31 M
-36 NYENFKLRTDEN
+36 NYENFKVKTDEN
-48 GITWVGIDVAGS
+48 DITWVGIDVAGS

-67 PVLDEFSAL
+67 PVLIEFAAL

-81 KETPKSVV
+81 KEPPKAVV
-89 FHSLKSSG
+89 FYSLKTSG

-107 EAIGQTNDVAA
+107 EAIGRTDDVAA
-118 AEKLIKR
+118 AEKLIKT

-144 EGFCMGGGLE
+144 KGFCMGGGLE

-211 AKKAKRLGLV
+211 AKKAKKLGLV

-228 IMDNTVAGVLKAL
+228 IMGNTVVGVLNAL
-241 PAPSQLSFVQNLM
+241 PAPRQLSFVQNLM

-264 SQARKQ
+264 SQAKKQ

-334 KDIDFK
+334 KRIDFK
-340 AMHVHVVGAGVM
+340 AKHVHVVGAGVM

-363 GINVT
+363 GITVT
-368 LQDLDT
+368 LQDLDA

-407 DITGDGAKNAD
+407 DITGDGAKTAD

-424 VENLAVKQKVFAQL
+424 VENLAVKQKVFAEL
-438 EAKAKPDAVLATN
+438 EARAKPGAVLATN

-457 EKIATA
+457 EQIATA
-463 LKDPSRLVGIHFFNP
+463 LTDPSRLVGIHFFNP
-478 VAQMMLVEVIS
+478 VAQMMLVEIIS
-489 GAQSNPEMARKATA
+489 GAQTDAEVARKATA

-551 LQFGMPMGPVELA
+551 LAFGMPMGPVELA

-581 EEALKNAPKKLA
+581 EEALRNAPKKLA

-613 NGKAQKGAASAVPTG
+613 NGKPQKGTAGTVPAG
-628 LTDRLITPMLN
+628 LTERLITPMLN

-649 VTDSDLADAGAIFG
+649 VADSDLADAGAIFG

-675 YQRSKAA
+675 YQRSKTA

>member
-1 MVGKAAQCFLNP
+1 M
-13 HRNRLRDF
+13 
-21 YYLGALANIG
+21 
-31 TNYEM
+31 T
-36 NYENFKLRTDEN
+36 YENFKLRTDEQ
-48 GITWVGIDVAGS
+48 GIVWVGIDVAGS

-67 PVLDEFSAL
+67 PVLAELARLLDEFDA
-76 LDQFD
+76 QP
-81 KETPKSVV
+81 PKGVV

-107 EAIGQTNDVAA
+107 EAIGKTNDVAA
-118 AEKLIKR
+118 ATKLILT
-125 GYDLYERLAAVKYP
+125 GYDLYDRLAVVKYP

-144 EGFCMGGGLE
+144 KGFCMGGGLE

-160 YRVAVDEPGTRMG
+160 YRVAVDDPGTRMG

-190 LPQLLG
+190 LPQLVG

-211 AKKAKRLGLV
+211 AKKAKKLGLA

-228 IMDNTVAGVLKAL
+228 IMWNTASGVLAASPTPRTL
-241 PAPSQLSFVQNLM
+241 PFAQNLM

-264 SQARKQ
+264 SQAKKQ

-299 PSATESCSMQAL
+299 PAATESCSMQSL
-311 LSHSTAKNLIRVFSL
+311 LSHSTAKNLIRVFGL

-334 KDIDFK
+334 KGIDFK
-340 AMHVHVVGAGVM
+340 AKHVHVIGAGVM

-363 GINVT
+363 GITVT
-368 LQDLDT
+368 LQDLDAAR
-374 SKIAPAIKRAADM
+374 IAPAIKRAADM
-387 YKKRL
+387 YRKRL

-407 DITGDGAKNAD
+407 DVTGDGAKKAD

-424 VENLAVKQKVFAQL
+424 VENLGVKQKVFAEL
-438 EAKAKPDAVLATN
+438 EAKARPDAILATN

-457 EKIATA
+457 EQIATA
-463 LKDPSRLVGIHFFNP
+463 LANPARLVGVHFFNP
-478 VAQMMLVEVIS
+478 VAQMMLVEIIS
-489 GAQSNPEMARKATA
+489 GAQTNPDVARNATA

-551 LQFGMPMGPVELA
+551 LAFGMPMGPVELA

-581 EEALKNAPKKLA
+581 EEALRNAPKKLA
-593 AKLEAKEL
+593 AKLEAKDL
-601 GKKTGKGFYVWV
+601 GKKTGKGFYTWV
-613 NGKAQKGAASAVPTG
+613 SGKPQKGSASAVPAG
-628 LTDRLITPMLN
+628 LTERLITPMLN

-675 YQRSKAA
+675 YQRSKSA